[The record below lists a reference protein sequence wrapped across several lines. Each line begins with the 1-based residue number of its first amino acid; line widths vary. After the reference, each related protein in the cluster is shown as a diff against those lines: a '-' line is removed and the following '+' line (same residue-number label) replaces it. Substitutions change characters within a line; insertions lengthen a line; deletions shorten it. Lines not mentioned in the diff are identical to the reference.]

1 MASTDHLP
9 KNVVVLGADGF
20 IGSHLLE
27 ALLRDG
33 GCRVVGWDRERVR
46 TGHLPEG
53 NAFRFRHGDIRSD
66 IDSLEADIRHAD
78 VVVNLAALCNPSMYG
93 TRTIDVIESN
103 FVHVEPVVRMCAS
116 HGTRLVHFSTSE
128 IFGRTLRSWLP
139 DGSLLPEDADL
150 MREDDTPFLLGP
162 LSSTRWSYAC
172 AKQLSER
179 LVEAYG
185 RERNLSWTIVRPFNF
200 LGPRMDYLPGI
211 EGEGVPRV
219 LACFVRC
226 LVEREPLPLVD
237 GGRARR
243 AFLHIDDAIDGL
255 LRILRRPEASRGRVF
270 HLGHPGNETD
280 IRGLAVSMRRIWAD
294 LRQDP
299 SILDIPLR
307 DVPAAEFYG
316 AGYDDSDRRFPSIAA
331 ARELLGWEPRAD
343 LETTLRRTLED
354 YHRRFPEKER

>member
-1 MASTDHLP
+1 VD
-9 KNVVVLGADGF
+9 
-20 IGSHLLE
+20 

-33 GCRVVGWDRERVR
+33 GFRVTGWDRERVR
-46 TGHLPEG
+46 TTHLVGDER
-53 NAFRFRHGDIRSD
+53 FLFRHGDLRDRPEILESD
-66 IDSLEADIRHAD
+66 IGDAD
-78 VVVNLAALCNPSMYG
+78 VVVNLAALCNPSLYG

-103 FVHVEPVVRMCAS
+103 FLHAEPVVRLCAAM
-116 HGTRLVHFSTSE
+116 GTRLVHFSTSE
-128 IFGRTLRSWLP
+128 VFGRTLRSWLP
-139 DGSLLPEDADL
+139 EGGVPLPDEADL
-150 MREDDTPFLLGP
+150 FEENRTPYLLGP

-172 AKQLSER
+172 AKQLMER

-211 EGEGVPRV
+211 EAEGVPRV
-219 LACFVRC
+219 LACFVRA
-226 LVEREPLPLVD
+226 LVRRDPLLLVD

-243 AFLHIDDAIDGL
+243 AFLHIDDAIDAL
-255 LRILRRPEASRGRVF
+255 VRILRRPEESRGQVF

-280 IRGLAVSMRRIWAD
+280 IRGLATTMRRIWAE

-299 SILDIPLR
+299 SILAIPLR
-307 DVPAAEFYG
+307 DVPSSEFYG
-316 AGYDDSDRRFPSIAA
+316 DGYDDSDRRLPSIGN
-331 ARELLGWEPRAD
+331 ARVRLDWEPRLD